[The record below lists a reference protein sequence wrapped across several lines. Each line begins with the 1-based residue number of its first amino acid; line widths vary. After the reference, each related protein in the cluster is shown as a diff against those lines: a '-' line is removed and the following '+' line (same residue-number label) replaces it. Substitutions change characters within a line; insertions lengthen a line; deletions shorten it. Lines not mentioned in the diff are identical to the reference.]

1 MNGTFSPGLHNRNIL
16 AGHVNKQSKQ
26 NLKRFGRWFI
36 NKIGLNATLLELQ
49 QTGTVDLRAL
59 PRVLPRILALAGKH
73 RARMALAV
81 SATLGATIVA
91 LSIPHLLG
99 IAVDQAHSLLNAG
112 SGSHANARHALWVT
126 AIFLVVAATARGFLT
141 MVSSY
146 QCEWIGQKI
155 AYDLRLAFF
164 EKLQRLS
171 FEYHDSIHSGDLITR
186 GMLDLEGMRM
196 FIENGVQKALTLGLL
211 LVVGAY
217 LMFRSDPLLATLA
230 FSFVPFVGWRATRT
244 GLFLRLTWTKLQ
256 QRMSIL
262 TRTIEENLNGVRV
275 VRAFASEPYELE
287 KFDLSANDA
296 LGMSNHRIVVRTR
309 AVSAMTFAFYLAMG
323 LVLWI
328 GGHRVIEGRI
338 SVGHLT
344 QFLTFMT
351 ILQMPVRQIIMII
364 NTAARAVASGSRL
377 FEILDREP
385 SIRDKDDA
393 PDLVI
398 TNGVL
403 KFEAVSFAYE
413 KGHGVALKD
422 VSFALRPGRVLGI
435 VGAPGSGKS
444 TLAHLIPRFYDA
456 TEGRITIDGQD
467 TRDVTLN
474 SLRNAVS
481 LVPQDVFLFS
491 STIGDNISYADPAA
505 EEAHIIDSSSTADI
519 HNYIGSLPQTYATI
533 LGERGVGLS
542 GGQRQRMSIARG
554 LVPQPTFLIF
564 DDATSAID
572 AATEQRV
579 RNALQ
584 RFTDRQAVII
594 ISHRISSLRHA
605 DEILVLDDG
614 CVIERGTHRSLLSAN
629 GRYAALYNMQSES
642 AAGSAVP
649 LYEREAS

>member
-1 MNGTFSPGLHNRNIL
+1 
-16 AGHVNKQSKQ
+16 VKKQSKQ
-26 NLKRFGRWFI
+26 NLKRIARWFI
-36 NKIGLNATLLELQ
+36 KTVGLDTTLVELQ
-49 QTGTVDLRAL
+49 QSGTVDLRAL
-59 PRVLPRILALAGKH
+59 PRVLPRIMSLAGKH
-73 RARMALAV
+73 KTRLAV
-81 SATLGATIVA
+81 AVGTTLGATIVA

-99 IAVDQAHSLLNAG
+99 VAVDEAHSLLSAG
-112 SGSHANARHALWVT
+112 FGSHTNARHALWVT
-126 AIFLVVAATARGFLT
+126 AIFLIAAATARGLLT

-171 FEYHDSIHSGDLITR
+171 FEYHDSVHSGDLITR
-186 GMLDLEGMRM
+186 GMLDLEGVRM

-217 LMFRSDPLLATLA
+217 LMFRTDPLLTALA
-230 FSFVPFVGWRATRT
+230 FSFVPFVGWRAMRT

-262 TRTIEENLNGVRV
+262 TRTIEENLQGVRV
-275 VRAFASEPYELE
+275 VRAFASDSYELE
-287 KFDLSANDA
+287 KFDLSANEA
-296 LGMSNHRIVVRTR
+296 LRMSNHRIVVRTR
-309 AVSAMTFAFYLAMG
+309 AVSSMTFAFYLSMG

-351 ILQMPVRQIIMII
+351 ILQLPVRQIIMII
-364 NTAARAVASGSRL
+364 NTAARAVASGTRL

-385 SIRDKDDA
+385 SIRDGRDA
-393 PDLVI
+393 SELVI

-413 KGHGVALKD
+413 KGHGVAIND
-422 VSFALRPGRVLGI
+422 ISFELRPGRVLGI

-467 TRDVTLN
+467 IRDVTLK

-481 LVPQDVFLFS
+481 LIPQDVFLFS
-491 STIGDNISYADPAA
+491 STIGENISYADPEA
-505 EEAHIIDSSSTADI
+505 EEEYLIESSSTADI
-519 HNYIGSLPQTYATI
+519 HSYITSLPENYDTQ

-542 GGQRQRMSIARG
+542 GGQRQRISIARG

-564 DDATSAID
+564 DDASSAID

-584 RFTDRQAVII
+584 RFTDRQAVIVV
-594 ISHRISSLRHA
+594 SHRISSLRHA
-605 DEILVLDDG
+605 DEILVLDNG
-614 CVIERGTHRSLLSAN
+614 RVIERGTHRSLLGAN
-629 GRYAALYNMQSES
+629 GRYAALYNMQSE
-642 AAGSAVP
+642 AAGGTQGAVP